1 MLPISCLHNRWQWYV
16 RRCNVLCERKMEF
29 YWTMIY
35 IQLSEYIGI
44 FVGKYKDKR
53 AAVLLHMRGTIRLE
67 LNGLQPARHTQTEQ
81 TLWVVY
87 SLQYRHMWSVC
98 SQAQASR
105 PRVCRSLNPA
115 NFHPEQILNSNFLLP
130 LYCPQPYLNVGELRK
145 YNYIWKLKTTWDL
158 LLYFL
163 FSILFFITPRNY
175 LFYITCFIRFISRI
189 RIYLFKFQ
197 SYLQNLWIQEV
208 VFSHS
213 KWANPE

>member
-1 MLPISCLHNRWQWYV
+1 MYYVKEKWSFIELWFIFNYQNILEYLSGNTKTKGPLFCSIWEAQLDWNWMDYNQPIIHRQNRQFGW
-16 RRCNVLCERKMEF
+16 C
-29 YWTMIY
+29 T
-35 IQLSEYIGI
+35 
-44 FVGKYKDKR
+44 
-53 AAVLLHMRGTIRLE
+53 
-67 LNGLQPARHTQTEQ
+67 
-81 TLWVVY
+81 VY
-87 SLQYRHMWSVC
+87 RYRHMWSVC
-98 SQAQASR
+98 SQAHASR

-208 VFSHS
+208 VFFYS
-213 KWANPE
+213 KWAKPK